1 MGWGSLSN
9 VLINGATTLQNN
21 TTINGVLSLKNDVW
35 HQTNDSIYRFYFSP
49 NSTTFICSG
58 GIATDNNLI
67 VYSSALSGGYNVN
80 LGILNNGNTTIRG
93 TTNIGGLLSCPNITL
108 GSNGKINSSD
118 DYHYIQISQPT
129 DTLTLQEYGT
139 ITFNIGPTKTQ
150 RAFINSSGLNINNTL
165 NVSGTT
171 ILNNN
176 ATLTTSLN
184 VSGITTLSNKTII
197 NGTTQLDPKI
207 LLSGQEY

>member
-1 MGWGSLSN
+1 MECSDNTEIAVHDSGHRLASLIYYEGAGNNKITIGRDMGWGSLSN

-35 HQTNDSIYRFYFSP
+35 HQTNDSIYRFYFAP

-58 GIATDNNLI
+58 GISTDNNLI
-67 VYSSALSGGYNVN
+67 VYSSAASGGYNVN

-150 RAFINSSGLNINNTL
+150 RAFYKFKRI
-165 NVSGTT
+165 
-171 ILNNN
+171 
-176 ATLTTSLN
+176 
-184 VSGITTLSNKTII
+184 KC
-197 NGTTQLDPKI
+197 K
-207 LLSGQEY
+207 